1 MSELQFI
8 ETSAQK
14 VHETI
19 ISELENGVNDPLYPG
34 DERRIFGDA
43 MAEVIV
49 AVYNSVNDAC
59 KQKMLRYARGSVLDA
74 LGENRDTPRL
84 DPTFAT
90 TTLRFGINEA
100 IASNIVI
107 PAGIRVTNDFVHYF
121 LTDATVVLYAGSL
134 YVEVSATAESGGTD
148 YNDIAI

>member
-59 KQKMLRYARGSVLDA
+59 KQKMLRYARGS
-74 LGENRDTPRL
+74 GRKPRHSTPRSY
-84 DPTFAT
+84 
-90 TTLRFGINEA
+90 LRHHNA
-100 IASNIVI
+100 AL
-107 PAGIRVTNDFVHYF
+107 RYQ
-121 LTDATVVLYAGSL
+121 
-134 YVEVSATAESGGTD
+134 
-148 YNDIAI
+148 

>member
-8 ETSAQK
+8 ETNAQK

-43 MAEVIV
+43 RPEVIV

-59 KQKMLRYARGSVLDA
+59 KQKMLRYGSRLRA
-74 LGENRDTPRL
+74 GRSGRKPGHSTPRSY
-84 DPTFAT
+84 
-90 TTLRFGINEA
+90 LRHHNAALRYQRGH
-100 IASNIVI
+100 SVKYCYTVR
-107 PAGIRVTNDFVHYF
+107 IRVTNDFVHYF
-121 LTDATVVLYAGSL
+121 LTDATVVLYAGASMWR
-134 YVEVSATAESGGTD
+134 YRPRQKRRH
-148 YNDIAI
+148 